1 MRTLVLLALLIDAL
15 LSAAPADPNCICR
28 ARGKEF
34 ELGQST
40 CLPSP
45 KGPRIATCGMVLN
58 NTSWQFTETPCTVS
72 LVPQALPEPARE
84 RGTAHAHGTQA
95 TLAEV
100 SRTAP

>member
-58 NTSWQFTETPCTVS
+58 NTSWQFTDTPCVIS
-72 LVPQALPEPARE
+72 QAPPAKPGALAG
-84 RGTAHAHGTQA
+84 RGGAA
-95 TLAEV
+95 TLRADL
-100 SRTAP
+100 RTAP

>member
-1 MRTLVLLALLIDAL
+1 MRALVLLALMIDAL
-15 LSAAPADPNCICR
+15 ASAASADPNCICR

-58 NTSWQFTETPCTVS
+58 NTSWQFTDTPCVISVAPTEVWQS
-72 LVPQALPEPARE
+72 AAARPHCAPISPQPLDP
-84 RGTAHAHGTQA
+84 
-95 TLAEV
+95 
-100 SRTAP
+100 